1 MHFNVRATERLVV
14 HGTLTGWF
22 DAQSWYP
29 YGRVVED
36 TVRVRLRTSTSLHPH
51 SLSNPKP
58 HHTLSLSC
66 CVMQPTVSHSL
77 SPTLRRHRSHGD

>member
-1 MHFNVRATERLVV
+1 MHFNVRATERLVA

-51 SLSNPKP
+51 SLSNPKASP
-58 HHTLSLSC
+58 HTVPLMLCDAAHCFPLSLSN
-66 CVMQPTVSHSL
+66 PAAASL
-77 SPTLRRHRSHGD
+77 TW